1 MENNIIKFLHI
12 SDVHYF
18 KDFQNVYEIKL
29 LTPFLKSLEEE
40 NKKQSFD
47 FVCLTGDLI
56 NKGNGDFNTSEEA
69 FEAFNSNFIDKICS
83 TINLPKENIIMC
95 PGNHDMDTNQDTERS
110 ELGSKA
116 YLTDK
121 EKINSF
127 MLEAVKNN
135 DIDGF
140 KRTIPYKTFEK
151 KFYENA
157 DCNFSLFETTHIRKL
172 DHLSIGFTCINS
184 AWRYYKKDEDLLI
197 GEQQILNSLKN
208 NSGCD
213 IQILLSHY
221 PIDSIS
227 NIEKKDI
234 ENLITEN
241 YQFILFGHNHS
252 EDSRLIQPSSG
263 GTFFSS
269 ISRGLIQYNTN
280 TKDLNYINGFSII
293 EYDVATSNIK
303 YRPIIYA
310 PNLNQFV
317 IDTTTGGNL
326 GYREFCIKDDN
337 SELKQLHSISNQ
349 LRNSYLSTINEDLI
363 TSGCDTIAPSTID
376 ELFVQPRLIV
386 PKKDKDEDKEI
397 NIDLYSMIMDKSNYV
412 ILGLK
417 ETGKT
422 ICLDYLAKI
431 MIDSINKFKS
441 VPVFVDFKTQRINR
455 WETIVSRF
463 LSISIKEIDVFL
475 ENNNVVLLVDNL
487 NFDNPYTIK
496 SLVELLTKYSK
507 IKLITTLNIDI
518 EGNIPIDFLQSDLYE
533 LVSVIELKYFNTKQ
547 IRDLTSKWYNKANN
561 VDTKIKQDKIVKLI
575 KSLELPRTPLSIS
588 MFLWILEKQED
599 YQPTNQAFM
608 IENFIEK
615 LFNKHDI
622 QQTRYSEFTYKNKD
636 RLLTEIAK
644 KMFELD
650 HDNYSIKYTEIIDF
664 TSDYLRMKKWTYNA
678 TDIINEF
685 IDVGVFT
692 KYTNESDEY
701 LRFRFNCFFQY
712 FLMKNLSNSD
722 FKEYVLNK
730 DNYLSFTDELI
741 LYTGLNTDQEELLE
755 EIVNRMN
762 NLYKGLLNDL
772 LKDNP
777 EGFDSYFKDGLSFTK
792 KIEQR
797 ELSQLPTAKK
807 KFKED
812 IDSINDKYLEA
823 LPVNDSIQKKV
834 KSLSEFKK
842 LELSLILA
850 ANMLRNSE
858 EINNK
863 KNKFFKDILTNS
875 LGFVCLYKILYSK
888 SIQDKSKK
896 LSNDQKKEAM
906 LFVHCLPL
914 LHEALLED
922 MMATTKLSIVYKE
935 HIDEIINKKEIS
947 QLEKYCSVFL
957 YADTKGENYLNY
969 VGKLITQM
977 KGSYIS
983 DMVYFKLL
991 SYYFLRDDNKEIE
1004 NKIESLL
1011 ADVITHENKASKFQ
1025 KSKVIGNLRR
1035 RKLLT
1040 NKNSND

>member
-888 SIQDKSKK
+888 SIQDKSRK